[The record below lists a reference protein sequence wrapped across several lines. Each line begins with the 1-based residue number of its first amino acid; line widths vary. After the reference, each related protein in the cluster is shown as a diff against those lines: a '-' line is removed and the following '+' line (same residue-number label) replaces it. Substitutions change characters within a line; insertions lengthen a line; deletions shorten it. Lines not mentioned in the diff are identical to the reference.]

1 MSAKLFFS
9 TKFNKIIDLLST
21 MSHNAH
27 TMLAAK
33 AEQSIIRRAV
43 AAAKRVNLSKSDLV
57 RIGTIRVIEE
67 IEATGAVSFGAPQK
81 KGGRK

>member
-1 MSAKLFFS
+1 
-9 TKFNKIIDLLST
+9 

-27 TMLAAK
+27 IMLAAK
-33 AEQSIIRRAV
+33 AEPSLIRRAV

-67 IEATGAVSFGAPQK
+67 IEETGAVSFGAPQPQK